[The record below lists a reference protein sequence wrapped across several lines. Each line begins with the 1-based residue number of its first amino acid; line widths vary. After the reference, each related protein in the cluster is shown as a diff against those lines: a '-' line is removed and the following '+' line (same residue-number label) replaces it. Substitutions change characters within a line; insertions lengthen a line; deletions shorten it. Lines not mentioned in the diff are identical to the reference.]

1 MSTSSQVAELLKYNM
16 KRVDIAAELGLTPG
30 AVTQAAARLAPTDEP
45 LTPQHAELDST
56 YDSIESKLLKQ
67 LDKTI
72 PLLMRPMEISRV
84 LQTINAA
91 KRRGGPLKNAT
102 AAPTVLQLNLP
113 IAIQN
118 RFVLNSNNQVI
129 SAGAQDLV
137 TIPSSAVSRLA
148 AESKTNHANTLST
161 TQAEGIFQELG
172 FDASSS

>member
-1 MSTSSQVAELLKYNM
+1 MSTASSVAELLKYNM

-30 AVTQAAARLAPTDEP
+30 AITQAAARLTPADEP

-56 YDSIESKLLKQ
+56 YDSLEAKLLKQ
-67 LDKTI
+67 LDRTI

-84 LQTINAA
+84 LQTINSA
-91 KRRGGPLKNAT
+91 KRRGGPLKSQAT
-102 AAPTVLQLNLP
+102 VPTILQLNLP

-148 AESKTNHANTLST
+148 AESKTNHANIST
-161 TQAEGIFQELG
+161 HTEGIFQELG

>member
-16 KRVDIAAELGLTPG
+16 KRVDIATELGLTPG
-30 AVTQAAARLAPTDEP
+30 AVTQAAARLPVVDEP

-56 YDSIESKLLKQ
+56 YDSIEAKLLKQ

-91 KRRGGPLKNAT
+91 KRRGGPLKAAS

-148 AESKTNHANTLST
+148 AESKTNHATLPTSPE
-161 TQAEGIFQELG
+161 AIFQELG